1 MINRIKNFFLYFNQV
16 YQFASPKH
24 KVTVLKI
31 TIGFIIVM
39 ILELLSIGIIYPVI
53 SLALGDLNLVS
64 SISALSVDY
73 LNTFPRAELLFFVL
87 SILITIFLVKN
98 TFMIIFIIYK
108 SKFNEDFTSN
118 LKNKLYDGYLK
129 QEYTNFIKL
138 SSSDIIRNINSE
150 ANVTTRVLDSF
161 LGIFSELIVLSGI
174 IIFLL
179 FMAPL
184 PTLIIISLSALFVLI
199 YMFSFK
205 KKFYL
210 LGRERF
216 KLDSEII
223 SETQQ
228 GLGNFKEINI
238 YNIYQLFLDKFSV
251 AVVKMNKNLRITNV
265 ISKSARIILE
275 QYGIFV
281 IVILSYFVF
290 TSLEYKESAVPLLGS
305 YCYAFFKLLPS
316 MNKLVTSFQ
325 EITNGKVTITYLTE
339 EFRRLD
345 LNKKKILNNKM
356 LTFEKSLNINNIDFE
371 FNDKIIF
378 KNVSLEIGLNEK
390 IGLMGLS
397 GSGKSSLLNL
407 IMGFLTPTKG
417 NIEID
422 KLDIKDRFGSL
433 RKKIGYVSQ
442 SIYLMNDSLKNNI
455 TLRQENK
462 DVDEAKLDEAI
473 KVSGLGDFIKK
484 LKEGLDTVIN
494 ENANN
499 MSGGE
504 KQRIVIARALYYAKE
519 ILLFDE
525 FTSSLDAK
533 TENEILEQIN
543 KIKKTIIIVSHKI
556 STLKYCDKVYTIE
569 NNEIKKIDVK

>member
-1 MINRIKNFFLYFNQV
+1 
-16 YQFASPKH
+16 
-24 KVTVLKI
+24 
-31 TIGFIIVM
+31 M

-223 SETQQ
+223 SETLQ

-290 TSLEYKESAVPLLGS
+290 RCKVSRSFSEFWLFDGIYGDVRSLVLRAPI
-305 YCYAFFKLLPS
+305 FR
-316 MNKLVTSFQ
+316 NWVTSVSV
-325 EITNGKVTITYLTE
+325 KRV
-339 EFRRLD
+339 RAWR
-345 LNKKKILNNKM
+345 NNPP
-356 LTFEKSLNINNIDFE
+356 I
-371 FNDKIIF
+371 
-378 KNVSLEIGLNEK
+378 
-390 IGLMGLS
+390 
-397 GSGKSSLLNL
+397 
-407 IMGFLTPTKG
+407 
-417 NIEID
+417 
-422 KLDIKDRFGSL
+422 
-433 RKKIGYVSQ
+433 
-442 SIYLMNDSLKNNI
+442 
-455 TLRQENK
+455 
-462 DVDEAKLDEAI
+462 
-473 KVSGLGDFIKK
+473 
-484 LKEGLDTVIN
+484 
-494 ENANN
+494 
-499 MSGGE
+499 
-504 KQRIVIARALYYAKE
+504 
-519 ILLFDE
+519 
-525 FTSSLDAK
+525 
-533 TENEILEQIN
+533 
-543 KIKKTIIIVSHKI
+543 
-556 STLKYCDKVYTIE
+556 
-569 NNEIKKIDVK
+569 